1 MYENSLG
8 DRIRRNKGRGM
19 KKKKEKK
26 VILIM
31 FSVLLLVALIFL
43 LKYFGVF
50 PFSSDIMSYNRL
62 NILIVGCDE
71 IENHGRADTIVL
83 LSVSP
88 KTKDALILSIPRDT
102 RVEIPGRGMDKIN
115 HAYAFGGESLLT
127 KTVSFFLDV
136 PIHFYAVADFNGFV
150 YIIDELGV
158 DVPIHFYAVADFNGF
173 VYIIDELGGVEIDV
187 EKEMHYVDKA
197 GGVEINLHPGKQIL
211 NGEKALQY
219 IRFRYDKLG
228 DLGRIKRQ
236 QKLALAVIK
245 KMINFDSMIKIPQI
259 SEGMKDYIETNI
271 EARDTVALANLF
283 RGVNQEKFRIETV
296 QGEPVYIEGI
306 SYLEPNVEEVQQRVK
321 SLIYGKNSGMKV
333 EVLNG
338 NAMTGIAHKIANDL
352 ELQGFEIVNLG
363 NADNF
368 NYEKTKIII
377 YSKEV
382 NLNNEFKKLFNDFE
396 IVKEY
401 QTNANLDLV
410 IILGKDM
417 IE

>member
-1 MYENSLG
+1 MYKNNLG
-8 DRIRRNKGRGM
+8 ESIRRNKKREL

-31 FSVLLLVALIFL
+31 FSILLLAALFFL
-43 LKYFGVF
+43 LEYFGIF
-50 PFSSDIMSYNRL
+50 PYSSDIMSYNRV

-71 IENHGRADTIVL
+71 IENHGRADTIVF
-83 LSVSP
+83 LSISP

-115 HAYAFGGESLLT
+115 HAYAFGGESLISE
-127 KTVSFFLDV
+127 TVSSFLDV
-136 PIHFYAVADFNGFV
+136 PIHFYAVAN
-150 YIIDELGV
+150 
-158 DVPIHFYAVADFNGF
+158 FNGF

-187 EKEMHYVDKA
+187 EKEMYYVDKA

-211 NGEKALQY
+211 DGEKALQY

-245 KMINFDSMIKIPQI
+245 KMISFDSIIKIPQI
-259 SEGMKDYIETNI
+259 SEGMKEYIETNI

-283 RGVNQEKFRIETV
+283 RGANQEKFRVETV
-296 QGEPVYIEGI
+296 QSKPVYIKGI

-321 SLIYGKNSGMKV
+321 SLIYSKNSGMKV

-338 NAMTGIAHKIANDL
+338 NSMMGIAHKIAQDL
-352 ELQGFEIVNLG
+352 ELQGFEIVNVG

-368 NYEKTKIII
+368 NYQQTKIIV
-377 YSKEV
+377 YSKETDLD
-382 NLNNEFKKLFNDFE
+382 NQFKELFKDFE

-401 QTNANLDLV
+401 RTQTDLDLV

-417 IE
+417 VN

>member
-1 MYENSLG
+1 MYENNLG
-8 DRIRRNKGRGM
+8 KSIRRDKGRRL

-31 FSVLLLVALIFL
+31 FSVLLLVVLIFL
-43 LKYFGVF
+43 LKYFGIF
-50 PFSSDIMSYNRL
+50 PFSSDMMSYNRV

-71 IENHGRADTIVL
+71 IENYGRADTIVF
-83 LSVSP
+83 LSISP
-88 KTKDALILSIPRDT
+88 KTKDVLILSIPRDT

-115 HAYAFGGESLLT
+115 HAYAFGGEKLIS
-127 KTVSFFLDV
+127 KTVSSFLDL

-150 YIIDELGV
+150 
-158 DVPIHFYAVADFNGF
+158 N
-173 VYIIDELGGVEIDV
+173 IIDELGGVEIDI

-197 GGVEINLHPGKQIL
+197 GGVEINLYPGKQIL
-211 NGEKALQY
+211 DGGKALQY
-219 IRFRYDKLG
+219 IRFRHDKLG

-236 QKLALAVIK
+236 QKLALAVIE
-245 KMINFDSMIKIPQI
+245 KMMNFDSITKIPQI
-259 SEGMKDYIETNI
+259 SEEIKGYIETNI
-271 EARDTVALANLF
+271 KVQDAIALANLF
-283 RGVNQEKFRIETV
+283 KGINQEKFRIETV
-296 QGEPVYIEGI
+296 QGKPVYIEGI

-368 NYEKTKIII
+368 NYEKTKIIV

-401 QTNANLDLV
+401 QTNTNLDLV

>member
-8 DRIRRNKGRGM
+8 NRIKRNKGRGT

-26 VILIM
+26 VILVM
-31 FSVLLLVALIFL
+31 SFVLLLVVVILL
-43 LKYFGVF
+43 LKYFGIF
-50 PFSSDIMSYNRL
+50 PFNSDIMSYNRV

-71 IENHGRADTIVL
+71 IENHGRADTIVF
-83 LSVSP
+83 LSISP
-88 KTKDALILSIPRDT
+88 KTKDVLILSIPRDT
-102 RVEIPGRGMDKIN
+102 RVEISGRGMDKIN
-115 HAYAFGGESLLT
+115 HAYAFGGERLIS
-127 KTVSFFLDV
+127 KTVTSFLDL

-150 YIIDELGV
+150 
-158 DVPIHFYAVADFNGF
+158 N
-173 VYIIDELGGVEIDV
+173 IIDELGGVEIDI

-197 GGVEINLHPGKQIL
+197 GGVEINLYPGKQIL
-211 NGEKALQY
+211 DGAKALQY
-219 IRFRYDKLG
+219 IRFRHDKLG

-236 QKLALAVIK
+236 QKLALAVIE
-245 KMINFDSMIKIPQI
+245 KMMNFDSITKIPQI
-259 SEGMKDYIETNI
+259 SEEIKGYIETNI
-271 EARDTVALANLF
+271 KVQDAIALANLF
-283 RGVNQEKFRIETV
+283 KGINQEKFRIETV

-338 NAMTGIAHKIANDL
+338 NAMTGIAHKIAKDL

-368 NYEKTKIII
+368 NYEKTKIIV

-382 NLNNEFKKLFNDFE
+382 SLDNEFKKLFNDFE

-417 IE
+417 IN

>member
-1 MYENSLG
+1 MQGGFCLMYENNLG

-43 LKYFGVF
+43 LKYFGIF
-50 PFSSDIMSYNRL
+50 PFSSDIMSYNRV

-71 IENHGRADTIVL
+71 IENHGRADTIVF
-83 LSVSP
+83 LSISP
-88 KTKDALILSIPRDT
+88 KTKDVLILSIPRDT

-115 HAYAFGGESLLT
+115 HAYAFGGEKLIS
-127 KTVSFFLDV
+127 KTVSSFLDL

-150 YIIDELGV
+150 
-158 DVPIHFYAVADFNGF
+158 N
-173 VYIIDELGGVEIDV
+173 IIDELGGVEIGV

-197 GGVEINLHPGKQIL
+197 GGVEINLYPGKQVL
-211 NGEKALQY
+211 DGRKALQY
-219 IRFRYDKLG
+219 IRFRQDKLG

-245 KMINFDSMIKIPQI
+245 KMMNFDSITKIPQI
-259 SEGMKDYIETNI
+259 SEGMKGYIETNI
-271 EARDTVALANLF
+271 KVQDAIVLANLF
-283 RGVNQEKFRIETV
+283 KGINQEKFKVETV

-306 SYLEPNVEEVQQRVK
+306 SYLEPDVEEVRQRVK
-321 SLIYGKNSGMKV
+321 SLIYSKNSGIKV

-410 IILGKDM
+410 IIIGKDM
-417 IE
+417 ID

>member
-1 MYENSLG
+1 MYENKLG
-8 DRIRRNKGRGM
+8 ESIRRNKRGEL
-19 KKKKEKK
+19 KKKKVKK
-26 VILIM
+26 IILIM
-31 FSVLLLVALIFL
+31 FSVLLLAALFFL
-43 LKYFGVF
+43 LEYFGIF
-50 PFSSDIMSYNRL
+50 PFSSDIMSYNRV

-71 IENHGRADTIVL
+71 IENHGRADTIVF
-83 LSVSP
+83 LSISP

-115 HAYAFGGESLLT
+115 HAYAFGGESLISE
-127 KTVSFFLDV
+127 TVSSFLDV
-136 PIHFYAVADFNGFV
+136 PIHFYAVV
-150 YIIDELGV
+150 
-158 DVPIHFYAVADFNGF
+158 DFNGF

-187 EKEMHYVDKA
+187 EKEMYYVDKA

-211 NGEKALQY
+211 DGEKALQY

-236 QKLALAVIK
+236 QKLALVVIK
-245 KMINFDSMIKIPQI
+245 KMISFDSIIKIPQI
-259 SEGMKDYIETNI
+259 SEGMKGYIETNI

-296 QGEPVYIEGI
+296 QGNPVYIKGI
-306 SYLEPNVEEVQQRVK
+306 SYLEPNVEEVQQKVK
-321 SLIYGKNSGMKV
+321 SLIYGKNSGIKV

-338 NAMTGIAHKIANDL
+338 NSMMSIAHKMAQDL
-352 ELQGFEIVNLG
+352 ELQGFEIVNVG

-368 NYEKTKIII
+368 NYQKTKIIV

-382 NLNNEFKKLFNDFE
+382 NLDNQFKELFKDFE

-401 QTNANLDLV
+401 QNKTNLDLV

-417 IE
+417 IN

>member
-50 PFSSDIMSYNRL
+50 PFSSNIMSYNRL

-71 IENHGRADTIVL
+71 IENHGRADTIVF
-83 LSVSP
+83 LSISP

-127 KTVSFFLDV
+127 KTVSSFL
-136 PIHFYAVADFNGFV
+136 
-150 YIIDELGV
+150 

-283 RGVNQEKFRIETV
+283 RGVNQEKIRIETV

-321 SLIYGKNSGMKV
+321 SLIYGKNTGMKV

-410 IILGKDM
+410 IILGK
-417 IE
+417 

>member
-1 MYENSLG
+1 MYENNLG
-8 DRIRRNKGRGM
+8 KSIRRDKGRRL

-31 FSVLLLVALIFL
+31 FSVLLLVVLIFL
-43 LKYFGVF
+43 LKYFGIF
-50 PFSSDIMSYNRL
+50 PFSSDMMSYNRV

-71 IENHGRADTIVL
+71 IENHGRADTIVF
-83 LSVSP
+83 LSISP
-88 KTKDALILSIPRDT
+88 KTKDVLILSIPRDT
-102 RVEIPGRGMDKIN
+102 RVEISGRGMDKIN
-115 HAYAFGGESLLT
+115 HAYAFGGEKLIS
-127 KTVSFFLDV
+127 KTVTSFLDL

-150 YIIDELGV
+150 
-158 DVPIHFYAVADFNGF
+158 N
-173 VYIIDELGGVEIDV
+173 IIDELGGVEIDI

-197 GGVEINLHPGKQIL
+197 GGVEINLYPGKQIL
-211 NGEKALQY
+211 DGGKALQY
-219 IRFRYDKLG
+219 IRFRHDKLG

-236 QKLALAVIK
+236 QKLALAVIE
-245 KMINFDSMIKIPQI
+245 KMMNFDSITKIPQI
-259 SEGMKDYIETNI
+259 SEEIKGYIETNI
-271 EARDTVALANLF
+271 KVQDAIALANLF
-283 RGVNQEKFRIETV
+283 KGINQEKFRIETV
-296 QGEPVYIEGI
+296 QGKPVYIEGI

-368 NYEKTKIII
+368 NYEKTKIIV

-401 QTNANLDLV
+401 QTNTNLDLV

>member
-8 DRIRRNKGRGM
+8 DRVRRNKGRGI

-31 FSVLLLVALIFL
+31 FSVLLLVVLIFL
-43 LKYFGVF
+43 LKYFGIF
-50 PFSSDIMSYNRL
+50 PFSSDIMSYNRV

-71 IENHGRADTIVL
+71 IENYGRADTIVF
-83 LSVSP
+83 LSISP
-88 KTKDALILSIPRDT
+88 KTKDILILSIPRDS
-102 RVEIPGRGMDKIN
+102 RVEIPERGMDKIN
-115 HAYAFGGESLLT
+115 HAYAFGGVKLIS
-127 KTVSFFLDV
+127 KTVSSFLD
-136 PIHFYAVADFNGFV
+136 
-150 YIIDELGV
+150 L
-158 DVPIHFYAVADFNGF
+158 PIHFYAVADFNGF

-283 RGVNQEKFRIETV
+283 RGVNQEKFKVETV

-306 SYLEPNVEEVQQRVK
+306 SYLEPDVEEVRQRVK
-321 SLIYGKNSGMKV
+321 SLIYSKNSGIKV

-417 IE
+417 IN